1 MREKG
6 KMRAIEKVI
15 GKQFVAGKIP
25 TGKEIC
31 EKQLLKVMDEIEKV
45 QVNEEEISTYLP
57 EIYRKLDWLDKE
69 DLIKRVVSLE
79 FNHFLEYYSSAREI
93 EVPEQG
99 RASKK
104 ERNAEGDKG
113 RGKRGESRS
122 RGAEPGY
129 SRLFVNLGKKDG
141 ISPALVIDMLNHN
154 IDRRIDVGRIDLMQN
169 FSFFEVR
176 ERDASTVVKSL
187 ANLTYNGRPVNVELA
202 SAEDGG
208 RDKKPARP
216 KGGQSGRR
224 EGKRQQEVEDFRK
237 FFDDDTPFDYSG
249 AWYKKH
255 KKRRR

>member
-1 MREKG
+1 M
-6 KMRAIEKVI
+6 
-15 GKQFVAGKIP
+15 
-25 TGKEIC
+25 
-31 EKQLLKVMDEIEKV
+31 
-45 QVNEEEISTYLP
+45 
-57 EIYRKLDWLDKE
+57 
-69 DLIKRVVSLE
+69 
-79 FNHFLEYYSSAREI
+79 
-93 EVPEQG
+93 PEQG

-141 ISPALVIDMLNHN
+141 ISPALIIDMLNHN